1 MDAQSLRDQV
11 IRSEG
16 YAEGFRAGYAA
27 CAQFVAKQK
36 QAEAKDS
43 QGDTEAPNPKD

>member
-1 MDAQSLRDQV
+1 MNAQELRDQV

-27 CAQFVAKQK
+27 CAKYVAQEESK
-36 QAEAKDS
+36 AKDS
-43 QGDTEAPNPKD
+43 KGNPEKSDSKY